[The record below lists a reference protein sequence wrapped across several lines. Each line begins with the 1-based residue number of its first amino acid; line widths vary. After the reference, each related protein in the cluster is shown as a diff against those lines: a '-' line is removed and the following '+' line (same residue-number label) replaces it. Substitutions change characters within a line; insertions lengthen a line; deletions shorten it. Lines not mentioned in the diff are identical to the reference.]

1 MPIKTL
7 KINGEEIEVK
17 EGPMTGTKPAFRLTK
32 HIRTNV
38 KRTDAFVRTID
49 LHFEEDREWLRNFRK
64 EMSDLNRFNRK
75 HGLSRQWSSWQ
86 KRFVNTRIKVSANGR
101 LGIDNP
107 NASKYRS
114 KHTGKSYP
122 GSHQRIRL
130 EDARY
135 ADIYVHTVVDY
146 PYGRVDTSRYA

>member
-1 MPIKTL
+1 MPI
-7 KINGEEIEVK
+7 KINGEELK
-17 EGPMTGTKPAFRLTK
+17 EWPMTDPQPRMSISK
-32 HIRTNV
+32 HIGTNV

-49 LHFEEDREWLRNFRK
+49 LQSEKDCEWLRSFRK

-75 HGLSRQWSSWQ
+75 HDLSRQWSDWQ
-86 KRFVNTRIKVSANGR
+86 KRFVYSRIKVSANGR

-122 GSHQRIRL
+122 GSHQRIL
-130 EDARY
+130 LGDARY

-146 PYGRVDTSRYA
+146 PYDRV